1 MSQPALT
8 KQLGKL
14 ESELGFKI
22 FDRSHS
28 PLTVT
33 EKGKIFLEF
42 AVKYQELEKELN
54 CSLAQANKM
63 PVRPVRVATT
73 HRGGHYAGVHTADF
87 LKCYPETSL
96 EYLDMSA
103 EECEKA
109 LEEESVDLAIYTDP
123 VMSGQIEYMP
133 LEEDPLVFVIP
144 IGNELLSGIDTTG
157 SNLFHPV
164 LVEAEKF
171 RSPTLRYILS
181 TPEHSLYY
189 AECAFLKKFR
199 IRPTAP
205 LRIDYVDTR
214 YAIACGGGGIVLV
227 PRITVMKAE
236 HTDQVVYGMLK
247 EEGIYRYVIVARK
260 KGRILPKEA
269 QEFWRFMV
277 GQRFRNTKL
286 E

>member
-1 MSQPALT
+1 
-8 KQLGKL
+8 
-14 ESELGFKI
+14 
-22 FDRSHS
+22 
-28 PLTVT
+28 
-33 EKGKIFLEF
+33 
-42 AVKYQELEKELN
+42 
-54 CSLAQANKM
+54 
-63 PVRPVRVATT
+63 
-73 HRGGHYAGVHTADF
+73 
-87 LKCYPETSL
+87 
-96 EYLDMSA
+96 MSA

-164 LVEAEKF
+164 LIEAEKF
-171 RSPTLRYILS
+171 RSPALRYILS

-227 PRITVMKAE
+227 PRVTVMKAE

-277 GQRFRNTKL
+277 GQRFHNTKL